1 MIKLKFRIVLPKKY
15 WKMIVIFL
23 SGKDPF
29 YKPDVFTWMLFN
41 YSTQLVRAN
50 IYIMLNSLILKYYI
64 FSCMLICKREIGI
77 ETDPHIFSEFGQS
90 CLLGETDM

>member
-1 MIKLKFRIVLPKKY
+1 MIKLKFRIVLPRKY

-64 FSCMLICKREIGI
+64 FDYMFICKREIGV
-77 ETDPHIFSEFGQS
+77 ETLIHTYFLIMGKVV
-90 CLLGETDM
+90 C